1 MSMYLKGLALGLAYV
16 APIGMQNMFVIN
28 TALTQPRRKAFLTA
42 LIIIFF
48 DVALGLFCFFGIGS
62 IFEHFEFLKLPLFL
76 VGGLIV
82 TWIGIGLVR
91 DTPTMDT
98 SIDVDIPLRQVAVK
112 AFVVTWINP
121 QALID
126 GTMLF
131 GSFRANNPGAVGVQ
145 MILGSASA
153 SVLWFSAITVIFS
166 LFRTKFNDKVLLW
179 INIICGAIIIYY
191 GMGLFLQGGST
202 ALALLQGLAG

>member
-28 TALTQPRRKAFLTA
+28 TALTQPRRRSFLTA

-48 DVALGLFCFFGIGS
+48 DVSLGLFCFFGIGS
-62 IFEHFEFLKLPLFL
+62 IFELLPFLKLPLFL

-91 DTPTMDT
+91 DTPTMD
-98 SIDVDIPLRQVAVK
+98 SSVDVNIPLKQVAAK

-131 GSFRANNPGAVGVQ
+131 GSFRANNPGGVGVQ

-153 SVLWFSAITVIFS
+153 SILWFSAITIIFS

-179 INIICGAIIIYY
+179 INMICGAIIIYY
-191 GMGLFLQGGST
+191 GMGLFLQGGSM
-202 ALALLQGLAG
+202 ALSLLQSLAG